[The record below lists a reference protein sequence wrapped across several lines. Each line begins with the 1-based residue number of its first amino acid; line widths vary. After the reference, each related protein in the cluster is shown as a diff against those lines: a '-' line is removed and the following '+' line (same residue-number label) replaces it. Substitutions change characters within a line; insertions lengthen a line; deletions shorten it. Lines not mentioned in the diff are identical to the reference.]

1 MNRRALFGRVDEGSI
16 KGVSVEFSGNLI
28 SADFGVGLGVDIFVG
43 VDGKRNSDLMMLG
56 GCVEP
61 GLDPPENFIWQFME
75 ENKVKASKECSMLTS
90 I

>member
-28 SADFGVGLGVDIFVG
+28 SADFGVDIFVG

>member
-28 SADFGVGLGVDIFVG
+28 SADFGVDIFVG
-43 VDGKRNSDLMMLG
+43 FDGKRNSDLMMLG
-56 GCVEP
+56 GCVAP
-61 GLDPPENFIWQFME
+61 GVDPPENFIWQFME